1 VHGTKHRHLQLPV
14 PPETTVAEFE
24 VDLGAVVVVVV
35 AAAVPVVAAE
45 APDDPDELDE
55 EAPVPDVDDVE
66 GDVARVVVAFAVVP
80 GISLETTSPKPAAA
94 PVATITTARD
104 VRRTLAPARSLLLAP
119 SSPGRASSGRPLG
132 GFGCSM
138 AASRLVGM
146 LTEACHHAKLSALAQ
161 SARSPL

>member
-1 VHGTKHRHLQLPV
+1 VHGAKHRHLQLPV

-24 VDLGAVVVVVV
+24 VDLGAVVVV
-35 AAAVPVVAAE
+35 AAEVPVLDAE
-45 APDDPDELDE
+45 APDDPDELEE

-66 GDVARVVVAFAVVP
+66 GDVPGVVAAFAVVP
-80 GISLETTSPKPAAA
+80 GISFETTSPKPAAA

-104 VRRTLAPARSLLLAP
+104 VRRTLAPARSRLLAP
-119 SSPGRASSGRPLG
+119 SSPGRVCSERSLR

-138 AASRLVGM
+138 VASRLVGM